1 MRLTISFPHPTR
13 DTHHISSAPTS
24 RAPSPRVLTIGLG
37 GVLLASTGLTVP
49 ALAQGEPVQV
59 PEVQIQAG
67 AFGTGAAAAAARLNQ
82 QTQAGSVLGLTPAET
97 PATVDVITQ
106 EEMQERGLRD
116 LTEVYNAAPGVRAGN
131 IPGSPA
137 AANVRGLPRTAVG
150 YLLDGA
156 RSVDPSIVS
165 RDYDSFAFERVEFIK
180 GPASVVNGT
189 GSLAGTINLVTRQPV
204 IGANFYEGLL
214 SYGSFN
220 NFRSGAGF
228 NHSFGNW
235 GAVRSAFSYSTS
247 DGYVDDTD
255 ARRISF
261 TTAFTARA
269 TDQLTLD
276 TSFAYFRDDFGTPYQ
291 GQTTVPR
298 AFARDPSNAVTVPNG
313 YVIDRATRSRNYNVE
328 NGVQRSDAF
337 LLRQNARYRLSAE
350 WTLSNEFSYY
360 SSDRRWANSED
371 YTFNARTNLLDRS
384 STLITHDQQFV
395 SDRVAA
401 AYDGTIGGLRNRF
414 TGGYEFFHTDL
425 ASQRRFGSVGSVDP
439 FSPVRG
445 VFPTDTRANFSTR
458 QNYDSTVSSH
468 AVFAE
473 NALNI
478 TPSWLVL
485 GGLRYEGFDLD
496 RRVDDLNSGATSRL
510 ERHFDSISWRLG
522 STYEAQPGLTLFAQ
536 YTRATV
542 PITTLLLSNT
552 ANARFDLSSGDAY
565 EVGAKAA
572 VLDNRVVVTA
582 SLYQI
587 EQDDILTR
595 DPLQPSLTRQG
606 GSLRSR
612 GVELDASVDITPQW
626 KLGGNV
632 ALQRVE
638 YTELR
643 DATGRDLS
651 GRRPPNSANFLFNA
665 YTSYRLADNPLSF
678 GAAVR
683 HVGSSYT
690 DDANTTKL
698 NPYTLLDAF
707 VAYEVGGG
715 TLTLRGRNLTNAFY
729 AQWSGYG
736 AQQIYLGAPLSVDLT
751 YSIRF

>member
-1 MRLTISFPHPTR
+1 MRPTTLSPRPAR
-13 DTHHISSAPTS
+13 DI
-24 RAPSPRVLTIGLG
+24 RALSPVSHAGPSPRRHLGIGLG
-37 GVLLASTGLTVP
+37 SALLASTGLTVP
-49 ALAQGEPVQV
+49 ALAQEAPVEV
-59 PEVQIQAG
+59 PEVRVRAG
-67 AFGTGAAAAAARLNQ
+67 AFGTGAAAAAARLDQ
-82 QTQAGSVLGLTPAET
+82 PTRTGSLLGLTPAET
-97 PATVDVITQ
+97 PATVDLVTQ

-137 AANVRGLPRTAVG
+137 AANIRGLPRTAVG

-156 RSVDPSIVS
+156 RSVDPGLVS

-180 GPASVVNGT
+180 GPASVVNGI

-204 IGANFYEGLL
+204 IGADFNEALL
-214 SYGSFN
+214 GYGSFN
-220 NFRSGAGF
+220 RFRSGAGF
-228 NHSFGNW
+228 NRSFGNW

-255 ARRISF
+255 ARRIAF

-291 GQTTVPR
+291 GATTVPR
-298 AFARDPSNAVTVPNG
+298 ALARDPSGAVTAPGG
-313 YVIDRATRSRNYNVE
+313 YVIDRVTRSRNLNVE
-328 NGVQRSDAF
+328 DGVQRSDAF
-337 LLRQNARYRLSAE
+337 LLRQNARYRLSAD

-360 SSDRRWANSED
+360 TSDRRWANSED
-371 YTFNARTNLLDRS
+371 YSFNARTGLLDRS
-384 STLITHDQQFV
+384 STLITHDQSFV
-395 SDRVAA
+395 SDRIAA

-414 TGGYEFFHTDL
+414 TGGYEFYRTDL
-425 ASQRRFGSVGSVDP
+425 FSKRRFGTVASVNP
-439 FSPVRG
+439 FNPVRG
-445 VFPTDTRANFSTR
+445 VFPADTAANFSTR
-458 QNYDSTVSSH
+458 QDFDSTVSSH
-468 AVFAE
+468 SVFAE

-485 GGLRYEGFDLD
+485 GGIRYEGMDLD
-496 RRVDDLNSGATSRL
+496 RRVDDLNSGATTRFN
-510 ERHFDSISWRLG
+510 RHFDSVSWRLG
-522 STYEAQPGLTLFAQ
+522 TTYEVRPGLTLFAQ

-542 PITTLLLSNT
+542 PITTLLTSNT
-552 ANARFDLSSGDAY
+552 ANARFDLSSGDSY

-572 VLDNRVVVTA
+572 VLDNRAVVTA
-582 SLYQI
+582 SLYGI

-595 DPLQPSLTRQG
+595 DPVQPSLTRQG

-612 GVELDASVDITPQW
+612 GVELDASVDITPGW

-643 DATGRDLS
+643 SAGGQDLS
-651 GRRPPNSANFLFNA
+651 GRRPPNSANFLLNA
-665 YTSYRLADNPLSF
+665 YTSYRLADIPLSF

-690 DDANTTKL
+690 DDANTTRL

-707 VAYEVGGG
+707 AAYEVGGG

-729 AQWSGYG
+729 AEWSGYG
-736 AQQIYLGAPLSVDLT
+736 SQQIYLGAPLSVDLT
-751 YSIRF
+751 YSVRF

>member
-1 MRLTISFPHPTR
+1 MRQTTLSSRPAR
-13 DTHHISSAPTS
+13 DVLHSLFAYDAQPSSRRGPA
-24 RAPSPRVLTIGLG
+24 VGLG
-37 GVLLASTGLTVP
+37 CAFLASTGLAGP
-49 ALAQGEPVQV
+49 ALSQDAPVQV
-59 PEVQIQAG
+59 PEVRIQAG
-67 AFGTGAAAAAARLNQ
+67 AFGTGAAAAAARLAEP
-82 QTQAGSVLGLTPAET
+82 TRTGSLLGLTPAET

-106 EEMQERGLRD
+106 EEIQERGLRD

-156 RSVDPSIVS
+156 RSVDPGLVS

-204 IGANFYEGLL
+204 IGADFYEGLL

-220 NFRSGAGF
+220 RVRSGAGF

-255 ARRISF
+255 VRRLSF

-276 TSFAYFRDDFGTPYQ
+276 TSFAYFRDDYGTPYQ
-291 GQTTVPR
+291 GATTVPR
-298 AFARDPSNAVTVPNG
+298 ALARDPSGAVTAPNG
-313 YVIDRATRSRNYNVE
+313 YVIDRATRSRNLNVE
-328 NGVQRSDAF
+328 DGVQRSDAF
-337 LLRQNARYRLSAE
+337 LLRENARYRLSSD

-360 SSDRRWANSED
+360 TSDRRWANSED
-371 YTFNARTNLLDRS
+371 YTFNARTNLLDRTS
-384 STLITHDQQFV
+384 SLITHDQQFV
-395 SDRVAA
+395 SDRIAA
-401 AYDGTIGGLRNRF
+401 AFDGMIGGLRNRF
-414 TGGYEFFHTDL
+414 TGGYEFYRTDL
-425 ASQRRFGSVGSVDP
+425 FSKRRFGTVSSVDP
-439 FSPVRG
+439 FNPVRG
-445 VFPTDTRANFSTR
+445 VFPADTRANFATR
-458 QNYDSTVSSH
+458 QDFDSTVSSH
-468 AVFAE
+468 AAFAE

-485 GGLRYEGFDLD
+485 GGVRYEGMNLD
-496 RRVDDLNSGATSRL
+496 RRIDDLNSGATSRFD
-510 ERHFDSISWRLG
+510 RHFDSISWRLG
-522 STYEAQPGLTLFAQ
+522 TTYEVEPGLTLFAQ

-542 PITTLLLSNT
+542 PITTLLTSNT

-565 EVGAKAA
+565 EVGVRAA
-572 VLDNRVVVTA
+572 VLDNRAVVTA

-595 DPLQPSLTRQG
+595 DPVQPSLTRQG

-612 GVELDASVDITPQW
+612 GVELDASVDLTPLW

-638 YTELR
+638 YTELSN
-643 DATGRDLS
+643 AAGRDLS
-651 GRRPPNSANFLFNA
+651 GRRPPNSANFLLNA
-665 YTSYRLADNPLSF
+665 YTSYHLADTPLSF

-690 DDANTTKL
+690 DDANTTRL

-729 AQWSGYG
+729 AEWSGYG
-736 AQQIYLGAPLSVDLT
+736 SQQIYLGAPLNVDLT